1 MHATAQP
8 GFPAMVAA
16 PKSEVEAKIVKPADR
31 KISDVRAYCVYCYP
45 YHGVVVAFSFAAM
58 VALVLAGNPLDGAC
72 VSSST
77 SQSYWCQPNALKL

>member
-1 MHATAQP
+1 
-8 GFPAMVAA
+8 MVAA

-58 VALVLAGNPLDGAC
+58 VALVLAGWWEIRWMARVCPHPRHKAIGAN
-72 VSSST
+72 
-77 SQSYWCQPNALKL
+77 QMP